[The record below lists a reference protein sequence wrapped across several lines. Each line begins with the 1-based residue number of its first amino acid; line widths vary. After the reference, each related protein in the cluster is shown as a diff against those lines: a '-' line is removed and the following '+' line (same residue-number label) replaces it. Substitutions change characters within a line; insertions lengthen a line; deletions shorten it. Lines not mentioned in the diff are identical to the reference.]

1 MYVPLSENNTTID
14 SNVYIVS
21 VLRLLLSPQ
30 VSVFYYYSLGGA
42 MFVYRFL
49 RVQKRPMRMYAK
61 VMGQKIIL

>member
-1 MYVPLSENNTTID
+1 MTGLLASIGV
-14 SNVYIVS
+14 
-21 VLRLLLSPQ
+21 LLLK
-30 VSVFYYYSLGGA
+30 SLGGA